1 MGHIMKK
8 TLVLAITAL
17 LSGSAMA
24 GAAFT
29 NGGFENGNLDG
40 WSFSSDTGTANYV
53 TLAAGS
59 TQYASTQNGG
69 LSSLLVSPGTDA
81 KTGINT
87 TYGGSYGV
95 RVGDQLSWGYSGGG
109 TIYNRISQ
117 TATVTAEADGSAG
130 FLYFAWAAV
139 EQISGHS
146 TTSTPFFQ
154 VSVKKND
161 GSSIYNVSHYET
173 DGGAWT
179 TAANGA
185 WKYSTNS
192 SATDPS
198 GWNVVGLDLASLGVG
213 IGDSLTLEAIAR
225 DCTPDAHA
233 MYVYLDGFGGNRPVT
248 TVPEPLSL
256 SLLAL
261 GLAGLGLSRRRQN
274 QKQ

>member
-1 MGHIMKK
+1 MKK
-8 TLVLAITAL
+8 TLALVITAL

-29 NGGFENGNLDG
+29 NGGFESGTLDG
-40 WSFSSDTGTANYV
+40 WKFSSDSGSANYV
-53 TLAAGS
+53 TPVAGA
-59 TQYASTQNGG
+59 TQYSSSRNGG
-69 LSSLLVSPGTDA
+69 ISSLIVSPGTDA
-81 KTGINT
+81 NTGINT

-95 RVGDQLSWGYSGGG
+95 RVGDQTAWGYGGGG

-117 TATVTAEADGSAG
+117 TATVTAEANGSAG

-154 VSVKKND
+154 VSVMKN
-161 GSSIYNVSHYET
+161 GATSIYDVAHYET

-179 TAANGA
+179 TAANRN

-192 SATDPS
+192 NATDPT
-198 GWNVVGLDLASLGVG
+198 GWNVVGLDLDALGVLV
-213 IGDSLTLEAIAR
+213 GDKLTLEAIAR
-225 DCTPDAHA
+225 DCTPNAHA
-233 MYVYLDGFGGNRPVT
+233 MYVYLDGFGGRPPVT
-248 TVPEPLSL
+248 NVPEPLSL
-256 SLLAL
+256 GLVAL
-261 GLAGLGLSRRRQN
+261 GLAGLGVSRRRQG